1 MNAWASLGVI
11 VVATVLCGCEGPVG
25 PGGPQGERGA
35 QGEQGP
41 QGEKGDQGAPGNL
54 AIRTI
59 RQDCPQRCTLTCNE
73 NERVLSAYVV
83 GSLRTPIITNEQ
95 SVAFTAVRGT
105 GPAVVFCIQI
115 GRAHV

>member
-1 MNAWASLGVI
+1 MKAGASLRFI
-11 VVATVLCGCEGPVG
+11 AVAIVLCGCEGPIG
-25 PGGPQGERGA
+25 PAGPQGERGV

-41 QGEKGDQGAPGNL
+41 QGEKGEQGASGNL
-54 AIRTI
+54 AIRTM

-73 NERVLSAYVV
+73 NERVLSAYLV

-105 GPAVVFCIQI
+105 GPAVVFCIPK
-115 GRAHV
+115 